1 MVTNGDT
8 APLFTAPM
16 ATGDSAT
23 AVEQFSLSEAL
34 DDGPVVLA
42 FYPAAF
48 TGGCTDEMCAF
59 RDSMAAFETLDV
71 QVFGV
76 SVDLSFAQ
84 NVFME
89 HNDLTFP
96 MLSDADRD
104 VIEAYGV
111 VKGPLQGIQRLARR
125 SVFVVDTDGTV
136 AYHWLREE
144 GETTDYAALVE
155 TVREEVA
162 ALA

>member
-1 MVTNGDT
+1 MVTVGDT
-8 APLFTAPM
+8 APAFTAPM

-59 RDSMAAFETLDV
+59 RDSMAAFEELDAR
-71 QVFGV
+71 VFGV
-76 SVDLSFAQ
+76 SVDLPFAQ

-89 HNDLTFP
+89 HNGLTFP
-96 MLSDADRD
+96 MLSDADHD

-136 AYHWLREE
+136 AYRWLREE
-144 GETTDYAALVE
+144 GETTDYAELVE